1 VPASFR
7 KLRLRD
13 PRVVKQYGTNLHKLL
28 AEHNIM
34 SRIEKLQEV
43 VNNGLWTPE
52 CVLEY
57 EAIDKVVTESML
69 SAKNALSPRIATK

>member
-1 VPASFR
+1 
-7 KLRLRD
+7 
-13 PRVVKQYGTNLHKLL
+13 
-28 AEHNIM
+28 M

-69 SAKNALSPRIATK
+69 SAENALSPRIATK